1 PDLGVAV
8 DDRVRPI
15 RVALRIR
22 PGALRI
28 TREQGEVIGLRWVV
42 DTMRIREIRTLMQQA
57 VQVCELWR
65 QIARRQIFLDDDND
79 MIWRPHG
86 GSRRQGLTGPT
97 TKPRNSPTTKPRS
110 SSPSPPIAKSR

>member
-1 PDLGVAV
+1 MAV

-42 DTMRIREIRTLMQQA
+42 DTVGIREVRTLMQQA

-79 MIWRPHG
+79 MIWRPHS
-86 GSRRQGLTGPT
+86 GSRRQGPD
-97 TKPRNSPTTKPRS
+97 RS
-110 SSPSPPIAKSR
+110 DYQTQEQPDDQTQEQQP